1 MFEFLIKLKWF
12 FKENKWRYISI
23 LAVLII
29 VNVLEVIPAQLIGRA
44 IDFISTGE
52 ITLMLMW
59 QLIIAFVVVI
69 LLSYAG
75 GFIWQYMLIGGAV
88 QIESIIRMKLMR
100 ILLVMSPSLYAQHTT
115 YDLMARVSE
124 DSHS

>member
-12 FKENKWRYISI
+12 FKENKWWYISI

-59 QLIIAFVVVI
+59 QLIIAF
-69 LLSYAG
+69 LDRGDDA
-75 GFIWQYMLIGGAV
+75 
-88 QIESIIRMKLMR
+88 
-100 ILLVMSPSLYAQHTT
+100 
-115 YDLMARVSE
+115 DLHSCGHFVD
-124 DSHS
+124 DSVPEIFQRL